1 MTSFWKNLFTGRL
14 IAASTEEASSA
25 GTNHLKRY
33 LSNTLLMG
41 LAYGVYSFYESH
53 KESLP
58 EEKVKKHLNILYFM
72 I

>member
-1 MTSFWKNLFTGRL
+1 MTSFWKNFFTRRL
-14 IAASTEEASSA
+14 IAASTEEASA
-25 GTNHLKRY
+25 AKGTNHLKRY

-58 EEKVKKHLNILYFM
+58 EEKVKKVYIYCIL
-72 I
+72 